1 MKHLQTQQLDQRPAN
16 FWQLC
21 VLLLLLNSL
30 AFAGWVDFRQ
40 ATVSTNSGFVAEFN
54 QLTLANHR
62 DHFRSLL
69 DIKNLASPISG
80 DGDNEL
86 HWLNYS
92 TEFNFTAAALLH
104 AVDLHYLALLIIRD
118 GKYHLPINR
127 APPRHY

>member
-1 MKHLQTQQLDQRPAN
+1 MRHLQTQQLDQRPAN

-40 ATVSTNSGFVAEFN
+40 ATVSSNSGFVAEFN

-69 DIKNLASPISG
+69 DIKNLASSSSG
-80 DGDNEL
+80 ESDNEP
-86 HWLNYS
+86 HWLAY
-92 TEFNFTAAALLH
+92 FNLLSLPV
-104 AVDLHYLALLIIRD
+104 AVLGTDDLRYLTLLIFSD
-118 GKYHLPINR
+118 AKYHLPRTR
-127 APPRHY
+127 APPYP

>member
-1 MKHLQTQQLDQRPAN
+1 MKHPQTQQLDQRPAN

-21 VLLLLLNSL
+21 VLLFLLNSL

-80 DGDNEL
+80 DGDNEQ

-92 TEFNFTAAALLH
+92 SEFNFPAAALLH
-104 AVDLHYLALLIIRD
+104 AVDLHYLALLIFSD
-118 GKYHLPINR
+118 DKYHLPLNR
-127 APPRHY
+127 APPYQ